1 MRRALLALS
10 VVSVG
15 CFSEAPPLAADSGTS
30 GSTAGESP
38 ITDETTHDVTSM
50 SASVDSGD
58 TTSAGAGDCGAQEQC
73 VAASE
78 DWMGPFALALV
89 VPDAEPPP
97 CAAPYDTPYGVPLH
111 EGLVEGALDCG
122 CSCNTPQEDA
132 ACLATLYKYE
142 SDTTCGVTYSS
153 MGINI
158 MPGTCTITGSDL
170 VHSVGYVEAD
180 GNDPQAPKCASE
192 QGNVERQ
199 DSSWE
204 RDVVLCGLAD
214 AAQPCADGV
223 CVPARPE
230 PFEAVCILRA
240 GDHDCPGD
248 FSDEHVVHVEFD
260 DQRTCDGC
268 SCNAV
273 AGDCS
278 PIVYASTDNGCDD
291 LDGGT
296 PACADTSHVETV
308 ATTWQPASAPAC
320 EPVQAVTGEV
330 AEVGTHTLCCRG

>member
-15 CFSEAPPLAADSGTS
+15 CFSEAPPLAADSGSS
-30 GSTAGESP
+30 GTTAGESP
-38 ITDETTHDVTSM
+38 TTGETTHDVTSM
-50 SASVDSGD
+50 SPSADTGD
-58 TTSAGAGDCGAQEQC
+58 TTSAGPGSCGAQEQC

-89 VPDAEPPP
+89 GPDAEPPA
-97 CAAPYDTPYGVPLH
+97 CVAPFDTLYGVPLH
-111 EGLVEGALDCG
+111 EGIVEGVLNCG
-122 CSCNTPQEDA
+122 CSCSTPSEDVP
-132 ACLATLYKYE
+132 CLASLFKYE
-142 SDTTCGVTYSS
+142 SDTTCSVTFSS
-153 MGINI
+153 MGINQL
-158 MPGTCTITGSDL
+158 PGACTITGSNL

-180 GNDPQAPKCASE
+180 GNDPQPPNCTSG
-192 QGNVERQ
+192 QDDVERK
-199 DSSWE
+199 DSTWE

-214 AAQPCADGV
+214 AAQPCADGL

-230 PFEAVCILRA
+230 SFDAVCILRA

-248 FSDEHVVHVEFD
+248 FSDAHAVHVDLD

-278 PIVYASTDNGCDD
+278 PIVYTSTDNGCDD
-291 LDGGT
+291 LDDGT
-296 PACADTSHVETV
+296 PACADTSPVVIV

-320 EPVQAVTGEV
+320 EPVQAVNGEV
-330 AEVGTHTLCCRG
+330 VGMGTHTLCCRG